1 MESSARIKDKKY
13 DLEDRLV
20 CFAALIGKFCQGL
33 PDDNTGQYYAR
44 QLMRSGGSA
53 ALNFG
58 EAQGTFTNK
67 DYVHKVS
74 LSLKELKESRVTL
87 KIMNFVDY
95 GDDNLTRQLLKE
107 TEELIRIIAT
117 IIKNKSRKSH

>member
-1 MESSARIKDKKY
+1 MESSTRKEGKKY
-13 DLEDRLV
+13 DLEERLV
-20 CFAALIGKFCQGL
+20 RFAALIIKYCQSL

-58 EAQGTFTNK
+58 EAQGTFTDK

-74 LSLKELKESRVTL
+74 LSFKELKESRVIL

-95 GDDNLTRQLLKE
+95 GDKNRTGQLLSE
-107 TEELIRIIAT
+107 AEELIRIMAS
-117 IIKNKSRKSH
+117 IIRKKSHKIQ

>member
-74 LSLKELKESRVTL
+74 LSLKELKE
-87 KIMNFVDY
+87 
-95 GDDNLTRQLLKE
+95 